1 LTVRLFDFL
10 TVRLN
15 FKLMKIF
22 SKISTVLVLTVLMWS
37 CDLIEPEPDNTLY
50 IEQIKEN
57 PSLAEGLLLN
67 AYRNMETHYSLE
79 DRATDNAVSNNPN
92 SEYRKMA
99 TGEWSAMNNPLAVWN
114 QAYTQLYYINLFL
127 DVYDEMV
134 FSVFSPKQNTM
145 HKNRLKGEAHGLRSY
160 YNFQL
165 LRNHSG
171 ITNDNVLRTFP
182 IVTKP
187 LSAVDEPVV
196 ERATFDDAIA
206 QIMADLDTAINN
218 LPAVYADKFDADHN
232 ATLGSR
238 FKNRMD
244 GNSAKALKS
253 RVALWAASPAFNLD
267 NNIEAWENA
276 ALISGNLITE
286 LGGIS
291 GLDANGHTFWTNPA
305 SKDIIWRRDIF
316 QSNVREREN
325 FPPSHWGR
333 GNTNPTQDF
342 VDAFPM
348 ANGYP
353 INNLASNYDSGNP
366 YQNRDPRLNL
376 YVVYNGATLK
386 TPVQTYIGA
395 GRDGLQAEVNSTR
408 TGYYLRKMLNNTV
421 NLDPNSSQTNAQYFY
436 AYFRATEVFL
446 NYAEAANEAYGPKG
460 TPNGIAF
467 SAYDV
472 ISAIRKRA
480 GIEQPDNYI
489 EEISS
494 SKENFRQLILNERRI
509 ELSFEDFRFWD
520 IRRLNDVETMK
531 KTVGGVLIEKEA
543 DDTYKYNFG
552 VEVEKREYKDYMIY
566 GPVPYNET
574 IKYDKM
580 PQNNG
585 W

>member
-1 LTVRLFDFL
+1 
-10 TVRLN
+10 
-15 FKLMKIF
+15 MKIL
-22 SKISTVLVLTVLMWS
+22 SKISTVLVLIVLFWS
-37 CDLIEPEPDNTLY
+37 CSLIEPELDNTLY

-67 AYRNMETHYSLE
+67 AYRNIGSTYNLE

-99 TGEWSAMNNPLAVWN
+99 TGEWSAMNDPLTVWN
-114 QAYTQLYYINLFL
+114 TAYSQLYYVNLFL
-127 DVYDEMV
+127 DVYEEMV
-134 FSVFSPKQNTM
+134 FSVFSPEQNTM
-145 HKNRLKGEAHGLRSY
+145 HKNRLKGEAHGLRAY

-171 ITNDNVLRTFP
+171 IATDDVLRAFP
-182 IVTKP
+182 IVTSP

-196 ERATFDDAIA
+196 ERAAFELAIA
-206 QIMADLDTAINN
+206 QLMADLDTAINN
-218 LPAVYADKFDADHN
+218 LPAVYADKFDANHN

-244 GNSAKALKS
+244 GNAAKALKS

-267 NNIEAWENA
+267 NNIAKWESA
-276 ALISGNLITE
+276 AIISGSLITE
-286 LGGIS
+286 LGGINS
-291 GLDANGHTFWTNPA
+291 LDAKGHEFWTNPA
-305 SKDIIWRRDIF
+305 NKDIIWRSDIF
-316 QSNVREREN
+316 QSDDREKDN
-325 FPPSHWGR
+325 FPPSHWGK

-353 INNLASNYDSGNP
+353 INNNASNYDSSNP
-366 YQNRDPRLNL
+366 YQNRDPRLSL

-386 TPVQTYIGA
+386 TPVHTYSGA
-395 GRDGLQAEVNSTR
+395 LRDGLQEEVNSTR

-421 NLDPNSSQTNAQYFY
+421 NLDPNSSQTKAQYFN

-460 TPNGIAF
+460 MPNGVAF

-480 GIEQPDNYI
+480 GIEQPDNYL
-489 EEISS
+489 EELSS

-531 KTVGGVLIEKEA
+531 KTVRGVLIEKEA
-543 DDTYKYNFG
+543 GDTYKFNFG
-552 VEVEKREYKDYMIY
+552 LEVEKREYKDYMIY

-574 IKYDKM
+574 IKYNKM
-580 PQNNG
+580 PQNKG